1 MKTAPRPIVD
11 RSLPVVAL
19 VGRPNVGK
27 STLFNRLTGSHHAI
41 VEDMPGVTR
50 DRRYGQ
56 CEYDGRLFRVVDT
69 GGIDFGAEGSIAKG
83 MRKQAELAIAEADVV
98 LLIIDGHHGL
108 LPDDRDIFVKLRRG
122 GKKILIVA
130 NKIDGAKH
138 EAGLVD
144 LYGLGSA
151 DVFGISAAHGRGM
164 PDLLDAI
171 VAGLPRAEPEA
182 RHVAP
187 VGFDAGSDADLS
199 DDEPQLSEA
208 ELSAIESAVLTEG
221 DVEAGD
227 EAEADDGPDTVS
239 EADLAKE
246 QIRIALVG
254 RPNAG
259 KSSLVNALCGEE
271 RMLVDPT
278 PGTTRDPID
287 TPILHGGQRFT
298 LIDTAGIRR
307 RVRVHEASDRIAM
320 TMAERAIDRA
330 DVAILVI
337 DASEGIGEMDAKIA
351 GLVND
356 SGRVLLIVL
365 NKRDLVPPAQ
375 VKVIEAELDRKLQFV
390 PWAHRLWVSAMTQR
404 GVLKILDEATRCYK
418 SFASRVKTS
427 ALNRFFA
434 GIVEK
439 HPPPLFQGKPIR
451 LYYITQAQTKPPTFV
466 LSVNYPEGMHFSYRR
481 YLQNQLRE
489 SFGFV
494 GTPIRLVARAKSK

>member
-1 MKTAPRPIVD
+1 MKSAPRPVVD

-27 STLFNRLTGSHHAI
+27 STLFNRLTGNHHAI

-69 GGIDFGAEGSIAKG
+69 GGIDFGAEGSIAVG

-98 LLIIDGHHGL
+98 LLIIDGQKGL

-138 EAGLVD
+138 ESGLVD
-144 LYGLGSA
+144 LYGLGSG

-171 VAGLPRAEPEA
+171 VDGIPKAEP
-182 RHVAP
+182 VAVHEP
-187 VGFDAGSDADLS
+187 PAFADVEDDA
-199 DDEPQLSEA
+199 DDEPALSEE
-208 ELSAIESAVLTEG
+208 ELARIDAAIDSESEEDPADEG
-221 DVEAGD
+221 PA
-227 EAEADDGPDTVS
+227 TVS
-239 EADLAKE
+239 EADLLRD

-287 TPILHGGQRFT
+287 TPILHNGQRFT

-320 TMAERAIDRA
+320 TMAERAIERA
-330 DVAILVI
+330 EVAVLVI
-337 DASEGIGEMDAKIA
+337 DASAGIGEMDAKIA

-356 SGRVLLIVL
+356 AGRVLLIVL

-375 VKVIEAELDRKLQFV
+375 VKAIEAELDRKLQFV
-390 PWAHRLWVSAMTQR
+390 PWAHRLWVSAQTQR
-404 GVLKILDEATRCYK
+404 GVLKILEEATRCYK

-494 GTPIRLVARAKSK
+494 GTPIRLVARAKTK